1 MSVRTVLMRAWDEGM
16 RVNACARI
24 EKFSCLK
31 YMVVGVGID
40 GGGGGSDGG
49 GFLLVMV
56 FVVVVVLVV
65 LMVFWVVFVLVM
77 VVLVLLLWRNKN
89 GVE

>member
-40 GGGGGSDGG
+40 GGGGSDGG